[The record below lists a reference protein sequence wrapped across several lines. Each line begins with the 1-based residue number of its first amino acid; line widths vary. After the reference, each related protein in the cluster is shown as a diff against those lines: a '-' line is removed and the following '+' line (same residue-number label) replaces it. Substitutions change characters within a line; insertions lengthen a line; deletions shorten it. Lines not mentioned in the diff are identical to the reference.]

1 MLLGD
6 NNSLNIRDLDSI
18 VIDYQKDD
26 QILEIVLE
34 NEKSNP
40 IIQVIPIVDVV
51 DERSAVNLRQS
62 RVQNMDSTL
71 PFDISNYVQLDV
83 VPKDFNI
90 LEILADEST
99 DISGIEQMSLCAR
112 YLYSENDE
120 VQIKEDFLQFIPIQD
135 IRAISDCC
143 SIPVILSTMGTIG
156 KVYDMFKYPKR
167 SNVLKNFLAK
177 EEAIIIINL

>member
-1 MLLGD
+1 MDIRKYFLKNVNEKDHHRKKIDSISSENRVSEILCNNHENISKKKDIRINLTRIDELMLLGD

-90 LEILADEST
+90 LE
-99 DISGIEQMSLCAR
+99 
-112 YLYSENDE
+112 
-120 VQIKEDFLQFIPIQD
+120 
-135 IRAISDCC
+135 
-143 SIPVILSTMGTIG
+143 SIYRPPNNFKFPRDLSRR
-156 KVYDMFKYPKR
+156 K
-167 SNVLKNFLAK
+167 LKF
-177 EEAIIIINL
+177 